1 MSVNKATIGA
11 IALSGTTLLLCLFG
25 IASIYSDIQAIW
37 NELDFEMDQFKLQ
50 VEYSINSN
58 FKIIIN

>member
-1 MSVNKATIGA
+1 MSLNKATVGA

-37 NELDFEMDQFKLQ
+37 NELDYEMDQFKLQ
-50 VEYSINSN
+50 VNSWHSL
-58 FKIIIN
+58 K